1 MKIKKELPKFFKSG
15 YFFGA
20 IILAILIF
28 SAGLTLISLKPGIIK
43 TAASLDQLTKEVIE
57 KCQNSKYQPD
67 CYDKQIPL
75 LMAAPNSLS
84 MEEAFKVSKILQSK
98 VTNYNFCHVLGHK
111 IASFETQKD
120 PSKWKEVIS
129 RCPSGTCSNGC
140 IHGAFQEKFRA
151 ESLPP
156 GQLDS
161 IKGELKIV
169 CRKRS
174 EWNPTGIE
182 QGSCYHAL
190 GHLAMYLT
198 NADIQKSLSL
208 CTELAFNE
216 TGQDFT
222 RVCFDGVFMQIFQPL
237 EPEDFAL
244 VRGKVPT
251 KENLKTFCASFG
263 QDSFGSCWG
272 ESWPLFKDL
281 QTVEGA
287 IKYCQEPSLSNSDQN
302 RCFTNLFYRA
312 PIQLNFDSD
321 KSLNYCKNF
330 PENIRGLCFAQVAL
344 RFVQSEFDFIDKAVD
359 FCQKSIQFD
368 PKEKCF
374 EELAS
379 RASYNFQKNS
389 RELETMCSKL
399 PEGWKNRCQR
409 N

>member
-28 SAGLTLISLKPGIIK
+28 SAVLTLISLKPGIIK

-140 IHGAFQEKFRA
+140 IHGAFQEKFRS
-151 ESLPP
+151 EYLSLNEI
-156 GQLDS
+156 DT
-161 IKGELKIV
+161 IKPELLTI
-169 CRKRS
+169 CRKRAD
-174 EWNPTGIE
+174 WNPTGIE

-190 GHLAMYLT
+190 GHLNMYLT
-198 NADIQKSLSL
+198 NADILKSISL
-208 CTELAFNE
+208 CQELAFNE
-216 TGQDFT
+216 TGLDFT
-222 RVCFDGVFMQIFQPL
+222 KVCFDGVYMQIFQPL

-244 VRGKVPT
+244 VRGKVPQ
-251 KENLKTFCASFG
+251 KEAVKSFCS
-263 QDSFGSCWG
+263 QYDPNSFGSCWN
-272 ESWPLFKDL
+272 ESWPLFKEEL
-281 QTVEGA
+281 STVEGS
-287 IKYCQEPSLSNSDQN
+287 INFCQTQQGPEQA
-302 RCFTNLFYRA
+302 RCFDNLFYRA
-312 PIQLNFDSD
+312 PIQFNLESD
-321 KSLNYCKNF
+321 KTLNYCKNF
-330 PENIRGLCFAQVAL
+330 PDKLRGNCFAQAAL
-344 RFVQSEFDFIDKAVD
+344 RFIQSESDLIEKAID
-359 FCQKSIQFD
+359 FCQKSIEFD
-368 PKEKCF
+368 PSQRCY
-374 EELAS
+374 EELTTKA
-379 RASYNFQKNS
+379 AFNFHPESPEFKQICN
-389 RELETMCSKL
+389 TL
-399 PEGWKNRCQR
+399 PEKWQTKCPK
-409 N
+409 